1 MNLHSTE
8 KESKQ
13 SEGSLFK
20 KDFDQLSAVKR
31 SSPNCYVD
39 WKVTLISLKAPVVHA
54 VRGKEFVEYD
64 KPFVLQPQLG
74 KFARNVSISTTIIGS
89 FSGLTPISNEKSAS
103 RQQSNGH
110 GSASERASFLAQTYA
125 GPLSS

>member
-1 MNLHSTE
+1 MNLHLAK

-31 SSPNCYVD
+31 SLPNCYVD
-39 WKVTLISLKAPVVHA
+39 WKVTRISLKAPVVHA
-54 VRGKEFVEYD
+54 LRGKEFAEYD
-64 KPFVLQPQLG
+64 MPFVLQAHLA

-89 FSGLTPISNEKSAS
+89 FSSLTPISNEKS
-103 RQQSNGH
+103 
-110 GSASERASFLAQTYA
+110 
-125 GPLSS
+125 

>member
-1 MNLHSTE
+1 MNLHPAK

-20 KDFDQLSAVKR
+20 KDFDQLAAVKR
-31 SSPNCYVD
+31 SLPNCYLD
-39 WKVTLISLKAPVVHA
+39 WKVTRISLKAPVVHA
-54 VRGKEFVEYD
+54 LRGKEFFEYD
-64 KPFVLQPQLG
+64 KPSVLQPQLG

-103 RQQSNGH
+103 RQEIKH
-110 GSASERASFLAQTYA
+110 
-125 GPLSS
+125 